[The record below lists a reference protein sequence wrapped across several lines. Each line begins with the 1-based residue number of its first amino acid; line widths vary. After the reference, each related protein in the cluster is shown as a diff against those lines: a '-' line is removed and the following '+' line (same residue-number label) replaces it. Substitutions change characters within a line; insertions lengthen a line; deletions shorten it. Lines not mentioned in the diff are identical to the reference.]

1 MINNIVAKYVNGKAY
16 AIRVPQSIVE
26 KYGLIEGRE
35 IPLPLLFHLVYTG
48 KAEVYN
54 ERGEKILFEDLVKS
68 INDVDVFS
76 AFIVLHDL
84 VKRGKKVSVGEN
96 NRELLLT
103 DEKTKVYVLDED
115 SYISAEDLYIIVD
128 KAIKQE
134 YRLIIAV
141 VDINGEITY
150 YEVNK
155 MDFPKI
161 ERR

>member
-1 MINNIVAKYVNGKAY
+1 MISSVIAKYINGRAY
-16 AIRVPQSIVE
+16 AIRVPQSITE
-26 KYGLIEGRE
+26 KYGLIEGKE
-35 IPLPLLFHLVYTG
+35 APLPILFHLVYTG

-54 ERGEKILFEDLVKS
+54 EKGDKMSFEDLVKS
-68 INDVDVFS
+68 VEDADIFS
-76 AFIVLHDL
+76 AFVVLHDL
-84 VKRGKKVSVGEN
+84 AKRGKKVSIGEN
-96 NRELLLT
+96 NKELLLI

-115 SYISAEDLYIIVD
+115 SYISAEDLYMLVD

-134 YRLIIAV
+134 NRLIIAV
-141 VDINGEITY
+141 VDVNGEITY

>member
-1 MINNIVAKYVNGKAY
+1 MINSIVAKYVDGKAY
-16 AIRVPQSIVE
+16 AIHVPQNIAE
-26 KYGLIEGRE
+26 KYCLIEGKE

-54 ERGEKILFEDLVKS
+54 DRGEKILFEDLVKS
-68 INDVDVFS
+68 VEDVDVFS
-76 AFIVLHDL
+76 VFIVLHDL
-84 VKRGKKVSVGEN
+84 VRRGKKVSVGKN
-96 NRELLLT
+96 NRELLLI
-103 DEKTKVYVLDED
+103 DEKAKVYVLDED
-115 SYISAEDLYIIVD
+115 SYISAEDLYILVD

-134 YRLIIAV
+134 NRLIIAV
-141 VDINGEITY
+141 VDVNGEITY